1 MDGGSGPNILYA
13 ATVDRMGILRSSVRL
28 SEASFYRI
36 IPGAQA
42 MPLKSIPLPITF
54 RKLTNFYKEVI
65 TFEVVAFLGTY
76 HSLLWRPCYA
86 KFMAVPIMLA

>member
-1 MDGGSGPNILYA
+1 
-13 ATVDRMGILRSSVRL
+13 
-28 SEASFYRI
+28 
-36 IPGAQA
+36 

-54 RKLTNFYKEVI
+54 RKLTNFCKEVI